1 MLFTVVVVGLLPLG
15 RGEPPATVV
24 HFSHRRGL
32 RRLACLSPRA
42 KKRRQMW
49 ARRRRSPPVHLC
61 ALCQQRCI
69 VVQLQSAGAS
79 FWRHAFDSCSPRCDR
94 PGGGTLL
101 CARLPASA
109 AHEQPAGEPGVCPP
123 REYRLPSGRT
133 NSKRFHTPPAADLSL
148 APCVCQA
155 ERVATV
161 AKKGTGILG
170 LLVACRE
177 GSRSS
182 GGGAGSL
189 WAGAAMAVIVTDTL
203 VRAYQPRWLAAG
215 SGEDPPVE
223 RWLYRYVYSPLPAL
237 DTMRPGSSQKPDIQA
252 EATTPGGESGGNR
265 AGTGALASWLEEEA
279 ARRGE
284 SLRHGDL
291 SSPAPPGQPATVGLQ
306 PTTVGL
312 LGLAKSLT
320 ARLRSNHMVHT
331 SPSIP
336 LNSRRFS
343 SISPS
348 FLAMFGPF
356 GASFVSSCL
365 SPSAPPGLSQ
375 RLSTA
380 Y

>member
-1 MLFTVVVVGLLPLG
+1 MVKADAYGHGAVESGTIEQVRVVLATASRGAAVPALCVLLSWWSAYFLLVEVSLPPQWCTSVTAVVCVVSPVFLLEPRKEDKCGPGDAAALLSTSALCVSSAASWCSYNRLG
-15 RGEPPATVV
+15 QAFGGMPSIAALPAVLALGAAHCFV
-24 HFSHRRGL
+24 LACQL
-32 RRLACLSPRA
+32 RRLTSSP
-42 KKRRQMW
+42 QE
-49 ARRRRSPPVHLC
+49 SPVSAH
-61 ALCQQRCI
+61 RESI
-69 VVQLQSAGAS
+69 DSLQAELIRNG
-79 FWRHAFDSCSPRCDR
+79 
-94 PGGGTLL
+94 
-101 CARLPASA
+101 
-109 AHEQPAGEPGVCPP
+109 
-123 REYRLPSGRT
+123 
-133 NSKRFHTPPAADLSL
+133 FHTPPAADLSL

-331 SPSIP
+331 
-336 LNSRRFS
+336 
-343 SISPS
+343 
-348 FLAMFGPF
+348 
-356 GASFVSSCL
+356 
-365 SPSAPPGLSQ
+365 
-375 RLSTA
+375 
-380 Y
+380 